1 MTQKAPKSNSKKSPM
16 PMKHSATQRK
26 EKSMTSAVKKP
37 LINNNKG
44 KASKVEVSRAFK
56 EAFRVRTST
65 IYSINSS
72 EEAVVETKVVSISIL
87 GDNNNKAAT
96 SKRGSL
102 MRNLRSHSCS
112 KTQM

>member
-1 MTQKAPKSNSKKSPM
+1 MTQKEPKLNSKKSPM
-16 PMKHSATQRK
+16 PMKHSATQKK

-44 KASKVEVSRAFK
+44 KASKVEVSK
-56 EAFRVRTST
+56 AFRVRTLT

-72 EEAVVETKVVSISIL
+72 EEVVVETKVVLISIL
-87 GDNNNKAAT
+87 GDNKNKAVK
-96 SKRGSL
+96 SNRDSP
-102 MRNLRSHSCS
+102 MRNLQSHPYS